1 MPNIGDGA
9 VEGDAIADV
18 DVEAVLPVRLVHPVG
33 IRHWKRF
40 ALLAVTCTRQ
50 KHS

>member
-1 MPNIGDGA
+1 MPDIRDGA

-33 IRHWKRF
+33 VGHRKRF
-40 ALLAVTCTRQ
+40 ALLAVTCSGQ
-50 KHS
+50 EQP